1 MSHDPV
7 LLQKIWDAVSSIPRG
22 KVAAYGEVARMAGL
36 PGKARLVGQALKH
49 LPRGSHV
56 PWHRVINAGG
66 RISFPQGSP
75 AWERQ
80 YQRLLDEGV
89 PFQGGRIASS
99 ARISADYL
107 DALLWAPENL
117 G

>member
-1 MSHDPV
+1 MSHD
-7 LLQKIWDAVSSIPRG
+7 LAMLQKIWDTVSGIPRG
-22 KVAAYGEVARMAGL
+22 RVAAYGEVARMAGL
-36 PGKARLVGQALKH
+36 PGRARLVGYALRQ
-49 LPRGSHV
+49 LPKGSEV
-56 PWHRVINAGG
+56 PWHRVINASG
-66 RISFPQGSP
+66 RISFPPGSP
-75 AWERQ
+75 AWDRQ
-80 YQRLLDEGV
+80 HQRLLDEGV